1 MKQTIFKSVMAVLV
15 TLFSLN
21 AHAYD
26 VEIDGIYYNLI
37 LKSKTAEVTSGDNK
51 YKGEVNIPSSI
62 EKDGVIYPVTSIG
75 SSAFIWC
82 TGLTDITIPNSVT
95 SIGSEAF
102 QFCSGLTSIN
112 IPNSVT
118 SIGSSAFDLCTGLT
132 DITIPNSVTSI
143 SNGTF
148 ANCVK
153 LISVDIPNSITSIG
167 GQAFY
172 GCSDLS
178 SVIIPNAVT
187 RISAQVFY
195 GCTSLTSVTIP
206 NSVTSIEM
214 WAFYG
219 CTSLTSVT
227 IPNSVTSIGIGAFN
241 GCTNL
246 TSVTIPNSVQVIQHE
261 AFSGCSKITDVYCY
275 AEKIPT
281 EYSFSSNIADNI
293 FNGSNIEYATLHVHG
308 ASLNSYSTTAP
319 WSGFGKIES
328 LMPMHTI
335 TYMVDDEI
343 YKSIEIEEGES
354 IIPEEAPVK
363 KNYSFS
369 GWSEIPAT
377 MPAHDVTVT
386 GTFTRAPLVASY
398 KRHLSSQTTGISS
411 VIIGSYVRKSISFN
425 LVNRGE
431 ESINVTELVVKD
443 ASNYAV
449 VSRNTDASSLGTL
462 AAGNSIGLSVNLTS
476 NITTCYEWHYTYK
489 GQEFVFCSD
498 ANDPAMNH
506 DVTYYVDDQ
515 IYVTYEYD
523 LGDEI
528 IPEEEPTK
536 EGCTFSGWSEI
547 PETMPDHDVTI
558 TGTFTSVDAIEDVI
572 AYDDEYQ
579 IYTLDGKPVETLQ
592 KGVNIIKYP
601 NGSTQKVFV
610 K

>member
-26 VEIDGIYYNLI
+26 VEVNGIYYNLVP
-37 LKSKTAEVTSGDNK
+37 KAKVSEVTSGDNK

-62 EKDGVIYPVTSIG
+62 EKDGVTYAVTSIG
-75 SSAFIWC
+75 SSAFYNC

-95 SIGSEAF
+95 SIGSQAF
-102 QFCSGLTSIN
+102 WGCSGLTSIN

-118 SIGSSAFDLCTGLT
+118 SISSSAFSFCTGLT
-132 DITIPNSVTSI
+132 DITIPNSVNSI
-143 SNGTF
+143 GDKTF
-148 ANCVK
+148 MGCNR
-153 LISVDIPNSITSIG
+153 LISVDIPNSVTSIDYA
-167 GQAFY
+167 AFV

-178 SVIIPNAVT
+178 SVIIPNSVT
-187 RISAQVFY
+187 SIKNQVFMD
-195 GCTSLTSVTIP
+195 CTSLTSVTIP
-206 NSVTSIEM
+206 NSVTSIES
-214 WAFYG
+214 WAFYN
-219 CTSLTSVT
+219 CT
-227 IPNSVTSIGIGAFN
+227 G
-241 GCTNL
+241 L

>member
-1 MKQTIFKSVMAVLV
+1 M
-15 TLFSLN
+15 
-21 AHAYD
+21 
-26 VEIDGIYYNLI
+26 
-37 LKSKTAEVTSGDNK
+37 
-51 YKGEVNIPSSI
+51 
-62 EKDGVIYPVTSIG
+62 
-75 SSAFIWC
+75 
-82 TGLTDITIPNSVT
+82 
-95 SIGSEAF
+95 
-102 QFCSGLTSIN
+102 
-112 IPNSVT
+112 
-118 SIGSSAFDLCTGLT
+118 
-132 DITIPNSVTSI
+132 
-143 SNGTF
+143 
-148 ANCVK
+148 
-153 LISVDIPNSITSIG
+153 DIPNSITSIG

-227 IPNSVTSIGIGAFN
+227 IPNSVTSIGIGAFLN
-241 GCTNL
+241 CTNL

-398 KRHLSSQTTGISS
+398 KRNLSSQTTGSS
-411 VIIGSYVRKSISFN
+411 SIVIGSLVQKTVGFN
-425 LVNRGE
+425 LSNKGT
-431 ESINVTELVVKD
+431 ESINVTKLVVKNPGN
-443 ASNYAV
+443 NYSV
-449 VSRNTDASSLGTL
+449 VSTSTDASLLGQL
-462 AAGNSIGLSVNLTS
+462 DGGNSIGLSVNLKS
-476 NITTCYEWHYTYK
+476 DITTCYEWHYTYK

-498 ANDPAMNH
+498 ANDPAMKH

-528 IPEEEPTK
+528 IPEAEPTK
-536 EGCTFSGWSEI
+536 EGDTFSGWSEI
-547 PETMPDHDVTI
+547 PETMPAHDVKI
-558 TGTFTSVDAIEDVI
+558 TGTFTPGDAIEDVI
-572 AYDDEYQ
+572 ANDDEYQ
-579 IYTLDGKPVETLQ
+579 IYTLDGKPIETLQ
-592 KGVNIIKYP
+592 KGVNVIRMRDGQVK
-601 NGSTQKVFV
+601 KVVV